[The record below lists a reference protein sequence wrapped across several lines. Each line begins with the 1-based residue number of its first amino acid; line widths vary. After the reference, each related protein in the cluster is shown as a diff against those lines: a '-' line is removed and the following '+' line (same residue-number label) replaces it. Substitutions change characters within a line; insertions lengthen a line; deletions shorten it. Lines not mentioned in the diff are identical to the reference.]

1 MVSQDQMDIVSS
13 EIVSAIHQIIV
24 NGAALIACTQRSES
38 TPPFFYFLF
47 FIFYFLFFIL
57 KMLWHEYY
65 GYISSK

>member
-38 TPPFFYFLF
+38 TPPFFYFYFLF
-47 FIFYFLFFIL
+47 FIFYFLF
-57 KMLWHEYY
+57 
-65 GYISSK
+65 